1 MGNIFQ
7 IANDAELFAI
17 DVAFRSLT
25 GTVGTPVAA
34 TLRALDADFTVIA
47 TTEEHELVATD
58 LNGPTGTTFVHLVFA
73 DPQLLTAGE
82 AYLVCVEHYGG
93 IALRTG
99 ANGTSVA
106 QTSFIYFDPP
116 GAQTLDW
123 YYTTTSPGGVSGSPD
138 APAEA
143 VIDLAP
149 GNWIVS
155 ANGLSSPPQAL
166 TVTGNLDAYLPTP
179 AANAAI
185 TFRDYSIELT
195 DGQLLT
201 GQNIIMLANEG
212 KLPHFMI
219 GFKGPDGLT
228 REQLGAIL
236 DAEMTGTP
244 VASGPTGGAIDYS
257 ISFQSIDQSAGT
269 TQWIAVTLE
278 AGTCA
283 AMCWVPEPGTG
294 VPHAFM
300 GMYNVFIVG

>member
-1 MGNIFQ
+1 MNRRTFTTLMIGIGATFAMPEAAFARRAVPERGAFVDLGWETLDLAVSSSGVVGVPETLAAGRYHLRLQPSPMLGDGQFNPGV
-7 IANDAELFAI
+7 LFALLE
-17 DVAFRSLT
+17 DGV
-25 GTVGTPVAA
+25 TV
-34 TLRALDADFTVIA
+34 DA
-47 TTEEHELVATD
+47 VATQ
-58 LNGPTGTTFVHLVFA
+58 A
-73 DPQLLTAGE
+73 A
-82 AYLVCVEHYGG
+82 
-93 IALRTG
+93 ALQQP
-99 ANGTSVA
+99 NVL
-106 QTSFIYFDPP
+106 PP
-116 GAQTLDW
+116 DW

-179 AANAAI
+179 AANATI

-244 VASGPTGGAIDYS
+244 VASGPTSDAIDYS
-257 ISFQSIDQSAGT
+257 ASFQSIDQSAGT

-278 AGTCA
+278 AGTYA

-300 GMYNVFIVG
+300 GMYNVFTVG